1 MAGPPFQAY
10 NPAIMEFSLFGI
22 LVAFVAGVISFLSPC
37 VLPLV
42 PGYVSYIAGGSLEDL
57 TENPTARHRLRA
69 IYFSLFFILGFSL
82 VFIALGASASAVG
95 EFLLSNKRLFENIA
109 GAVIIIFG
117 LYLMGLLKIPLLER
131 EMRFVSRAAGGH
143 PASALLLGTAFAF
156 GWTPCIGPVLGAILT
171 MSANTNEIGSGV
183 TLLAFYSLGLG
194 LPFLAAAAFT
204 GFFLNSMKSMR
215 RISRPF
221 QIAAG
226 AIMVA
231 MGIALVTGY
240 LTSLAYWLLELV
252 PGLATLEG
260 ALI

>member
-1 MAGPPFQAY
+1 MNDNAASEAPDQLIHRVQSLTEKLTKEIGTVIVGQDDVIRQVIMAMLCRSHAV
-10 NPAIMEFSLFGI
+10 
-22 LVAFVAGVISFLSPC
+22 LVG
-37 VLPLV
+37 V
-42 PGYVSYIAGGSLEDL
+42 PGLAKTLLISTIARAMSLAFSRIQFTPDLMPADITGTEVIEED
-57 TENPTARHRLRA
+57 RA
-69 IYFSLFFILGFSL
+69 TG
-82 VFIALGASASAVG
+82 
-95 EFLLSNKRLFENIA
+95 K
-109 GAVIIIFG
+109 
-117 LYLMGLLKIPLLER
+117 R

-171 MSANTNEIGSGV
+171 MSANTSEIGSGV
-183 TLLAFYSLGLG
+183 ILLAFYSLGLG

-215 RISRPF
+215 RIGKPF

-226 AIMVA
+226 VIMVA
-231 MGIALVTGY
+231 MGIAMVTGY

>member
-1 MAGPPFQAY
+1 MAGQRFQAY
-10 NPAIMEFSLFGI
+10 NPKTMDLSLFGI
-22 LVAFVAGVISFLSPC
+22 LIAFLAGVISFLSPC

-57 TENPTARHRLRA
+57 TEDPSAGRRMRA
-69 IYFSLFFILGFSL
+69 IYLSLFFVLGFSL
-82 VFIALGASASAVG
+82 VFMGLGASASAVG

-109 GAVIIIFG
+109 GAVIIVFG
-117 LYLMGLLKIPLLER
+117 LYLMGLLKIPFMAR

-143 PASALLLGTAFAF
+143 PASALLLGAAFAF
-156 GWTPCIGPVLGAILT
+156 GWTPCIGPVLGGILT
-171 MSANTNEIGSGV
+171 MSANTNEIGAGV
-183 TLLAFYSLGLG
+183 ILLAFYSLGLG

-215 RISRPF
+215 RAGRYF
-221 QIAAG
+221 QFIAG
-226 AIMVA
+226 AVMVA
-231 MGIALVTGY
+231 MGVALITGY
-240 LTSLAYWLLELV
+240 LSSLAYWLLELA